1 MINPSASTEKTNNGS
16 SAASTASSGP
26 SSTGMGA
33 SSTGPSSASSTS
45 SRPLNQSSD
54 AASIADAIEQ
64 MKLAA
69 ASVYEAVGTLRGA
82 SASAAKHKLDE
93 GKVKAQGLEA
103 QAESAISEK
112 PLLYLGAAF
121 AAGWLVSK
129 IMKSS

>member
-1 MINPSASTEKTNNGS
+1 MNNSSPTTETANNS
-16 SAASTASSGP
+16 ISAASA
-26 SSTGMGA
+26 A
-33 SSTGPSSASSTS
+33 STGPSSAGSASTS
-45 SRPLNQSSD
+45 RTTNNSGD
-54 AASIADAIEQ
+54 AASIAEAIEQ

-93 GKVKAQGLEA
+93 GKVKAQGFEA

-121 AAGWLVSK
+121 AAGWLISK